1 MIVKT
6 EWNGIEWKEEKDAS
20 VLGRGE
26 KARQED
32 NMDTIICS
40 VLSIIG
46 SVSDLLTS
54 LIAFLVFHSLYI
66 ISFLSSVTITS

>member
-54 LIAFLVFHSLYI
+54 LIAFRVFHSLYI